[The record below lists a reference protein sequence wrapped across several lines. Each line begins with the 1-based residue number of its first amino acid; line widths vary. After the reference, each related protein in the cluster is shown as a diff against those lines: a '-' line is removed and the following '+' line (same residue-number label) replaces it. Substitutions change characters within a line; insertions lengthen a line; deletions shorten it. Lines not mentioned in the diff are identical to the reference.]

1 MITATHETDTF
12 LVTGASGQLGRRVL
26 AHLLDTCRV
35 PASRIVAVTRNPA
48 KLADLSARGVNVRR
62 GDFEQPETLAAA
74 FKGADRLLLI
84 STDTLDRPGARLA
97 QHLAAVDAAKAAG
110 VGHVFYTSMPNPA
123 GSPIPFAPDHFQTEQ
138 ALAHSGLRWT
148 ILRNAWYFEN
158 LAFSL
163 PTVFA
168 TGKWFTASGEGR
180 TASLSRDDCAR
191 AAAFA
196 LVNPAPAT
204 LYDVTGSE
212 ALTTA
217 EIAARVSDSFG
228 KPIEVVHVSDDQLV
242 AGMIAGGLPEP
253 VARIWASFDTATR
266 LGNFSNVS
274 DTVEV
279 LTGKPAQ
286 TLRDFLAESR
296 DALLPAA
303 AE

>member
-1 MITATHETDTF
+1 MTTATHEKDTL

-35 PASRIVAVTRNPA
+35 PAPRIIAVTRTPA
-48 KLADLSARGVNVRR
+48 KLADLSERGVDVRR
-62 GDFEQPETLAAA
+62 GDFEEPETLAAA
-74 FKGADRLLLI
+74 FRGADRLLLI

-97 QHLAAVDAAKAAG
+97 QHLAAVAAAKAAG

-123 GSPIPFAPDHFQTEQ
+123 GSPILFAPDHLQTEE
-138 ALAHSGLRWT
+138 ALARSGLRRT

-163 PTVFA
+163 PVILA

-180 TASLSRDDCAR
+180 VANLSRDDCAR
-191 AAAFA
+191 VAAMA
-196 LVNPAPAT
+196 LVNPAPAP

-217 EIAARVSDSFG
+217 EIAAIVGDSFG

-242 AGMIAGGLPEP
+242 GGMVAGGLPEP

-279 LTGKPAQ
+279 LTGRRAQ